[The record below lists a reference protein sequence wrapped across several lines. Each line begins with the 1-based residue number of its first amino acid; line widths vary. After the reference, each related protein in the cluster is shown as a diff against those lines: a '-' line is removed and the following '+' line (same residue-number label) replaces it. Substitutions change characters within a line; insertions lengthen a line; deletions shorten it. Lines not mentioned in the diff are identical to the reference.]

1 MELPLTGGCVCG
13 AIRYRI
19 TKAPLDIYAC
29 HCTDCQRATSGA
41 CSIGIVV
48 PDEAFEATGKPA
60 RSIAGGIADSGR
72 VKYRWVCPDCGV
84 LAVRQS
90 QARHEASRHGA
101 GGSRRDTR
109 RYIMG
114 ATHDALLDAQC
125 PAVAR
130 PVRHP
135 VPRRS
140 PKSLR
145 RRTAGTRRRR
155 RFVRYACALPISI
168 STLIAS
174 FPSVSNR
181 ASCALTAS
189 CTVRRSGSGRA
200 R

>member
-84 LAVRQS
+84 WLFGNPRPGTKHPGTVRVVRGGTLDDTSWVRPTTHYWTRSAQPWLVLDGIQYETQPEIAA
-90 QARHEASRHGA
+90 QAH
-101 GGSRRDTR
+101 RRD
-109 RYIMG
+109 
-114 ATHDALLDAQC
+114 A
-125 PAVAR
+125 P
-130 PVRHP
+130 P
-135 VPRRS
+135 
-140 PKSLR
+140 
-145 RRTAGTRRRR
+145 
-155 RFVRYACALPISI
+155 
-168 STLIAS
+168 
-174 FPSVSNR
+174 
-181 ASCALTAS
+181 
-189 CTVRRSGSGRA
+189 
-200 R
+200 